1 LPLVNGV
8 LGVREKFIQ
17 DAADNH
23 AEWCT
28 RLDFRPDPTGHCV
41 AALQDLIYHTG
52 EVADSL
58 LGCIALYVLPAL
70 YGCLGAAAATLRALR
85 RKVDQS
91 LVQVTDRGRVQQDII
106 LGLLFGA
113 IIGLFAGYI
122 GKATP
127 QDGLGLSALAVL
139 AGYNVSGVFA
149 FLDEL
154 SKRVFQPPQAG
165 QSDNRAA

>member
-1 LPLVNGV
+1 MVHASRLQARSDWTLRG
-8 LGVREKFIQ
+8 G
-17 DAADNH
+17 AAG
-23 AEWCT
+23 
-28 RLDFRPDPTGHCV
+28 PDLSHRRGR
-41 AALQDLIYHTG
+41 
-52 EVADSL
+52 
-58 LGCIALYVLPAL
+58 CIALYVLPAL

-165 QSDNRAA
+165 QSDNRPA

>member
-1 LPLVNGV
+1 MVHASRLQARSDWTLRG
-8 LGVREKFIQ
+8 G
-17 DAADNH
+17 AAG
-23 AEWCT
+23 
-28 RLDFRPDPTGHCV
+28 PDLSHRRGR
-41 AALQDLIYHTG
+41 G
-52 EVADSL
+52 SL
-58 LGCIALYVLPAL
+58 LGCIALYVRPAR

-127 QDGLGLSALAVL
+127 Q
-139 AGYNVSGVFA
+139 
-149 FLDEL
+149 
-154 SKRVFQPPQAG
+154 
-165 QSDNRAA
+165 